1 MVVRDSAKFLVIFAS
16 EKCTIAQNLKNF
28 MMKNQLSDS
37 FKIGHP
43 LGCLLLALLT
53 CTSAQA
59 AEVEEAG
66 IRGLRVSGF
75 GTLGLTHHNNHD
87 VGMISSFGQES
98 PAYNGVS
105 ENLDSVLGAQLNW
118 QATDATSFVLQAAGR
133 AGEGMKPQVR
143 MGYVRQQFGQNLSV
157 RLGRYRSA
165 LFFDADVTEI
175 GYANLTAR
183 KPLPV
188 YWISNN
194 VAAIDGIDVQWH
206 HTSGN
211 AGWLLDVYAGQ
222 ANAKQNWPLIK
233 GTTQLKDIRGFALT
247 YMLSNVSLRAS
258 KTWVGEYTVQSRQI
272 DQMNT
277 GLQQAAGGLAS
288 LAATPVLPAPLRAN
302 LASKASEV
310 ASYANPFNNQPI
322 YTSLG
327 INVNWNNWSVM
338 GGWVGFDSQSA
349 MIGKYNS
356 YSVTVGRS
364 IGNFTPYI
372 ELAHQRRA
380 NPIFNTNALGPT
392 GLHPQLDAGLA
403 QLQGMLSEAAQ
414 FADFSMRSAS
424 VGMRW
429 DVQKDMA
436 LKLQYDLIKTPSPY
450 RAGGLATSTLP
461 INNKV
466 HLVSVVFDFIF

>member
-1 MVVRDSAKFLVIFAS
+1 
-16 EKCTIAQNLKNF
+16 
-28 MMKNQLSDS
+28 MKNPLPHPL
-37 FKIGHP
+37 KIGRP
-43 LGCLLLALLT
+43 LGGLLFALLA

-59 AEVEEAG
+59 EADEG
-66 IRGLRVSGF
+66 ATARRLKFSGF
-75 GTLGLTHHNNHD
+75 GTLGLTHHNNRD
-87 VGMISSFGQES
+87 VGVISSFGQES
-98 PAYNGVS
+98 PAHDGFS

-118 QATDATSFVLQAAGR
+118 QAADDTSLVLQAVGR

-143 MGYVRQQFGQNLSV
+143 MGYVRQQFGQNTSV

-165 LFFDADVTEI
+165 LYFDADVTEI

-206 HTSGN
+206 HSSGN
-211 AGWLLDVYAGQ
+211 AGWLLNVYAGESNTQ
-222 ANAKQNWPLIK
+222 QKFPLIQGDTK
-233 GTTQLKDIRGFALT
+233 LRDIRGFALT

-258 KTWVGEYTVQSRQI
+258 RTWVGKYAVQSSRQVE
-272 DQMNT
+272 QMNA
-277 GLQQAAGGLAS
+277 GLQQAAGGLAA
-288 LAATPVLPAPLRAN
+288 LAATPVLPTPVRAS
-302 LASKASEV
+302 LASKASEI
-310 ASYANPFNNQPI
+310 ASYANPFDNQPI

-327 INVNWNNWSVM
+327 FNANFDNWSVM

-364 IGNFTPYI
+364 IGNITPYI
-372 ELAHQRRA
+372 ELAYQRRS

-392 GLHPQLDAGLA
+392 GLHPQLDMGLA
-403 QLQGMLSEAAQ
+403 QLQGAFSEAAQ

>member
-1 MVVRDSAKFLVIFAS
+1 
-16 EKCTIAQNLKNF
+16 
-28 MMKNQLSDS
+28 MKTHLPDP
-37 FKIGHP
+37 FKIGRP

-53 CTSAQA
+53 CASAQA
-59 AEVEEAG
+59 DESEEATTS
-66 IRGLRVSGF
+66 RGLRLSGF
-75 GTLGLTHHNNHD
+75 GTLGLTHHNNRD
-87 VGMISSFGQES
+87 VGIISSFGQES
-98 PAYNGVS
+98 PAYDGLS

-118 QATDATSFVLQAAGR
+118 QATDDTSLVLQAAAR
-133 AGEGMKPQVR
+133 AGEGMKPEVR
-143 MGYVRQQFGQNLSV
+143 MGYMRQQFGQNLSV

-165 LFFDADVTEI
+165 LYFDADVTEI

-194 VAAIDGIDVQWH
+194 VAAIDGVDVQWH

-222 ANAKQNWPLIK
+222 AHAKQNWPLIK
-233 GTTQLKDIRGFALT
+233 GTTKLKDIRGFALT

-258 KTWVGEYTVQSRQI
+258 RTWVGEYTVQSRQV
-272 DQMNT
+272 DQINA
-277 GLQQAAGGLAS
+277 GLQQTAGGLAT
-288 LAATPVLPAPLRAN
+288 LAATPILPPPMRAQ
-302 LASKASEV
+302 LASRAAELS
-310 ASYANPFNNQPI
+310 SYTSPFDNRPI

-327 INVNWNNWSVM
+327 INANWNNWSLM

-356 YSVTVGRS
+356 YSVTLGRS
-364 IGNFTPYI
+364 MGNFTPYI
-372 ELAHQRRA
+372 EWAQQRRA

-392 GLHPQLDAGLA
+392 GLNPQLDAGLA

-414 FADFSMRSAS
+414 FADFSMRSTS

-436 LKLQYDLIKTPSPY
+436 LKLQYDRIKTPSPY
-450 RAGGLATSTLP
+450 RAAGLATSTLP
-461 INNKV
+461 IRNKV
-466 HLVSVVFDFIF
+466 HLLSVVLDFVF